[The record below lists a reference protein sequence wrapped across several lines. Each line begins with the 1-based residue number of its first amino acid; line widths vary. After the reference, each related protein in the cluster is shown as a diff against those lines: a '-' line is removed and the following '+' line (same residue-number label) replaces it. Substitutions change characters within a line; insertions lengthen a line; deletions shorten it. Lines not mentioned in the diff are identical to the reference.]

1 MHELIRGGRPVAVS
15 RALPVPPTAV
25 VVDDVDMGALV
36 HATMAVLDAV
46 STEVSMGAE
55 GVEGAG
61 VAVALPS
68 MSQGGARGCFKEE
81 QADKEADF
89 DLHSP
94 EDDAADIAVQH
105 DGGDQSELVADAA
118 VQDACLQ
125 AFAHTLSSLMQPE
138 STAKLE
144 LEGDVVGGA
153 AGAGAGATAVGT
165 CADWLRFRRGKMPS
179 AAPAPAPAP
188 ALVTAPT
195 TAPVRATASRSS
207 GDADPAGGAGRG
219 KKRVA
224 SASSS
229 SGSCGG
235 GRAATDGT
243 GDVGAA
249 PLSRAASASVAG
261 GTRRA
266 GVAPPADHAGG
277 AGRGKKRGASASSSI
292 VSCGV
297 GGVATDGTGKGR
309 GRGRGRGR

>member
-94 EDDAADIAVQH
+94 EDEAADIAVQH

-138 STAKLE
+138 CTAKLE
-144 LEGDVVGGA
+144 LEGDVVAGA

-179 AAPAPAPAP
+179 AAPAPAPA
-188 ALVTAPT
+188 LVTAPT
-195 TAPVRATASRSS
+195 TAPVRATAPRPS

-229 SGSCGG
+229 SQWKL
-235 GRAATDGT
+235 R
-243 GDVGAA
+243 
-249 PLSRAASASVAG
+249 
-261 GTRRA
+261 
-266 GVAPPADHAGG
+266 
-277 AGRGKKRGASASSSI
+277 
-292 VSCGV
+292 
-297 GGVATDGTGKGR
+297 R
-309 GRGRGRGR
+309 GRGGNRRNG

>member
-94 EDDAADIAVQH
+94 EDEAADIAVQH

-144 LEGDVVGGA
+144 LEGDVVAGA
-153 AGAGAGATAVGT
+153 AGAGAGANAVGT

-179 AAPAPAPAP
+179 AAPAPAPA
-188 ALVTAPT
+188 LVTAPT
-195 TAPVRATASRSS
+195 TAPVRATAPRSS
-207 GDADPAGGAGRG
+207 GDADPAGGGAGRG

-229 SGSCGG
+229 N
-235 GRAATDGT
+235 
-243 GDVGAA
+243 
-249 PLSRAASASVAG
+249 
-261 GTRRA
+261 
-266 GVAPPADHAGG
+266 
-277 AGRGKKRGASASSSI
+277 

-297 GGVATDGTGKGR
+297 GGAATDGTGKGR